1 MLNLSVECEI
11 LQVVRTTFCDTF
23 SWFDKDDPLVVEQH
37 ARQVYLFY
45 SCLRVSGGDQSTTF
59 LECRFNLDASEVW
72 IGRLQVSSVF
82 RLQGLGREL
91 VLAAERIS
99 TLMEMREIN
108 IFPLVAAVDFWRK
121 MGYTWKPRT
130 ARVLCKRVVRFEAD
144 HHTSKGN

>member
-1 MLNLSVECEI
+1 MLNLSAESEI
-11 LQVVRTTFCDTF
+11 LHVVRTVLGDTF

-37 ARQVYLFY
+37 VRQVYLFY
-45 SCLRVSGGDQSTTF
+45 SCLRASGGDQATTL

-99 TLMEMREIN
+99 TLLEMREIN
-108 IFPLVAAVDFWRK
+108 IFPLVAAMDFWWK
-121 MGYTWKPRT
+121 MGYRWKPRT
-130 ARVLCKRVVRFEAD
+130 ARVLCKKVVRFEAD
-144 HHTSKGN
+144 HHK

>member
-1 MLNLSVECEI
+1 MLNLSVESEI
-11 LQVVRTTFCDTF
+11 LKVVRTTLCDTF

-37 ARQVYLFY
+37 VGQVYLFY
-45 SCLRVSGGDQSTTF
+45 SCLRASRGDQATTL
-59 LECRFNLDASEVW
+59 LECRFNLDASEGW

-99 TLMEMREIN
+99 TLMDMREIN

-130 ARVLCKRVVRFEAD
+130 ARVLCKKVVRFDAD
-144 HHTSKGN
+144 HHT

>member
-1 MLNLSVECEI
+1 MLNLPEESEI
-11 LQVVRTTFCDTF
+11 LNVVRTTLCDTF
-23 SWFDKDDPLVVEQH
+23 SWFDKDDRLVVEQH

-45 SCLRVSGGDQSTTF
+45 SCLRASRGDQATTI

-121 MGYTWKPRT
+121 MGYKWKPRT

-144 HHTSKGN
+144 HRTSDF

>member
-1 MLNLSVECEI
+1 MLNLPEESEI
-11 LQVVRTTFCDTF
+11 LNVVRTTLCDTF
-23 SWFDKDDPLVVEQH
+23 SWFDKNDPLIVEQH
-37 ARQVYLFY
+37 VRQVYLFY
-45 SCLRVSGGDQSTTF
+45 SCLRASRGEQATTF
-59 LECRFNLDASEVW
+59 LECRFNLDACEVW

-82 RLQGLGREL
+82 RWQGLGREL
-91 VLAAERIS
+91 VWAAERIS

-144 HHTSKGN
+144 HHPSKGN